1 MKLVV
6 DNVLDPSEEVSNVF
20 LITKQFKTTT
30 DFSIHVEKQAKETQV
45 SCMDVLVEYCIK
57 RDLDIE
63 SVATIITSIISI
75 STCSA
80 AYDQLMSPESQE
92 AIKDE
97 QAIVRNWETVPIT
110 KSLE

>member
-63 SVATIITSIISI
+63 SVATIITSSLKEKIKAEAEQLNMLKKRG
-75 STCSA
+75 SA
-80 AYDQLMSPESQE
+80 ARL
-92 AIKDE
+92 
-97 QAIVRNWETVPIT
+97 PI
-110 KSLE
+110 

>member
-45 SCMDVLVEYCIK
+45 SCMDVLVEYCKK

-63 SVATIITSIISI
+63 SVATIITSSLKEKIKVEAEQLNMLKKRG
-75 STCSA
+75 SA
-80 AYDQLMSPESQE
+80 AIL
-92 AIKDE
+92 
-97 QAIVRNWETVPIT
+97 PI
-110 KSLE
+110 

>member
-45 SCMDVLVEYCIK
+45 SCMDVLVEYCMK

-63 SVATIITSIISI
+63 SVATIITSSLKEKIKVEAEQLNMLKKRG
-75 STCSA
+75 SA
-80 AYDQLMSPESQE
+80 ARL
-92 AIKDE
+92 
-97 QAIVRNWETVPIT
+97 PI
-110 KSLE
+110 

>member
-20 LITKQFKTTT
+20 LITKQFRTTT
-30 DFSIHVEKQAKETQV
+30 DFSIYVEKHAKENQL

-63 SVATIITSIISI
+63 SVATIITSSLKEKIKVEAEQLNMLKKRG
-75 STCSA
+75 SA
-80 AYDQLMSPESQE
+80 ARL
-92 AIKDE
+92 
-97 QAIVRNWETVPIT
+97 PI
-110 KSLE
+110 

>member
-1 MKLVV
+1 VKLVI

-30 DFSIHVEKQAKETQV
+30 DFSIHVEKQAKETQL

-63 SVATIITSIISI
+63 SVATIITSSLKEKIKVEAEQLNMLKKRG
-75 STCSA
+75 SA
-80 AYDQLMSPESQE
+80 ARL
-92 AIKDE
+92 
-97 QAIVRNWETVPIT
+97 PI
-110 KSLE
+110 

>member
-1 MKLVV
+1 MKLVI

-63 SVATIITSIISI
+63 SVATIITSSLKEKIKVEAEQLNMLKKRG
-75 STCSA
+75 SA
-80 AYDQLMSPESQE
+80 ARL
-92 AIKDE
+92 
-97 QAIVRNWETVPIT
+97 PI
-110 KSLE
+110 

>member
-1 MKLVV
+1 VKLVI

-63 SVATIITSIISI
+63 SVATIITSSLKEKIKVEAEQLNMLKKRG
-75 STCSA
+75 SA
-80 AYDQLMSPESQE
+80 ARL
-92 AIKDE
+92 
-97 QAIVRNWETVPIT
+97 PI
-110 KSLE
+110 

>member
-1 MKLVV
+1 VKLVI

-45 SCMDVLVEYCIK
+45 SCMDVLVEYCIN

-63 SVATIITSIISI
+63 SVATIITSSLKEKIKVEAEQLNMLKKRG
-75 STCSA
+75 SA
-80 AYDQLMSPESQE
+80 ARL
-92 AIKDE
+92 
-97 QAIVRNWETVPIT
+97 PI
-110 KSLE
+110 

>member
-1 MKLVV
+1 MKLVI

-63 SVATIITSIISI
+63 SVATIITSSLKEKIKAEAEQLNMLKKRG
-75 STCSA
+75 SA
-80 AYDQLMSPESQE
+80 ARL
-92 AIKDE
+92 
-97 QAIVRNWETVPIT
+97 PI
-110 KSLE
+110 

>member
-1 MKLVV
+1 VKLVI
-6 DNVLDPSEEVSNVF
+6 DNDLDPSEEVSNVF

-63 SVATIITSIISI
+63 SVATIITSSLKEKIKVEAEQLNMLKKRG
-75 STCSA
+75 SA
-80 AYDQLMSPESQE
+80 ARL
-92 AIKDE
+92 
-97 QAIVRNWETVPIT
+97 PI
-110 KSLE
+110 

>member
-63 SVATIITSIISI
+63 SVATIITSSLKEKIKVEAEQLNMLKKRG
-75 STCSA
+75 SA
-80 AYDQLMSPESQE
+80 ARL
-92 AIKDE
+92 
-97 QAIVRNWETVPIT
+97 PI
-110 KSLE
+110 

>member
-1 MKLVV
+1 MKLVI
-6 DNVLDPSEEVSNVF
+6 DNDLDPSEEVSNVF

-63 SVATIITSIISI
+63 SVATIITSSLKEKIKVEAEQLNMLKKRG
-75 STCSA
+75 SA
-80 AYDQLMSPESQE
+80 ARL
-92 AIKDE
+92 
-97 QAIVRNWETVPIT
+97 PI
-110 KSLE
+110 